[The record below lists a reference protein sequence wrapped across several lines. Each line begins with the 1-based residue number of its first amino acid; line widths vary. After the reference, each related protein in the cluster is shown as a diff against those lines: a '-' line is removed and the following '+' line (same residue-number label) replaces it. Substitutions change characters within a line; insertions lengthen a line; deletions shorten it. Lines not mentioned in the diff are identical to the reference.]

1 MTEHR
6 GAGEAGPRITIR
18 HARPEDLPDLEQ
30 LAAEH
35 AAYEKAAP
43 PPGGLAERLAA
54 LLFGPEREAT
64 TGPRALRCLVA
75 APAVGPLAGYA
86 TCTPEFATWQ
96 GAEYLHMDCLYL
108 RPEHRGAGLG
118 TRLMAAIVGEAEALG
133 LTQVQWNTPAWNE
146 GAIRFY
152 DRLGGTNMPKLR
164 YSLTVPV
171 PPTPPVR
178 SVL

>member
-1 MTEHR
+1 MSEHR
-6 GAGEAGPRITIR
+6 SAGEAGPGVTIR
-18 HARPEDLPDLEQ
+18 RARPEDLPDVER
-30 LAAEH
+30 LAVEH

-43 PPGGLAERLAA
+43 PPPGLAGRLAA
-54 LLFGPEREAT
+54 LLFVAGPVAVA
-64 TGPRALRCLVA
+64 GPRALRCLVA
-75 APAVGPLAGYA
+75 APAAGPLAGYA

-118 TRLMAAIVGEAEALG
+118 RRLVAAVAAEAETLG
-133 LTQVQWNTPAWNE
+133 LSQVQWNTPAWNE

-152 DRLGGTNMPKLR
+152 DRLGGTNAPKLR
-164 YSLTVPV
+164 YTLTVTV

-178 SVL
+178 SAP